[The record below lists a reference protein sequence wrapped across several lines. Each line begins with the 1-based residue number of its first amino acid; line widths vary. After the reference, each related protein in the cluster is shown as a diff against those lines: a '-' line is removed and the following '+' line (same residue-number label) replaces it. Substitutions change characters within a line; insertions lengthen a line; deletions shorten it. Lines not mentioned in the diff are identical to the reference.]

1 MSFPA
6 KDLSKETIEKFR
18 LRLRFFKN
26 MSQEN
31 RMKEIYMYLF

>member
-1 MSFPA
+1 MSFMA
-6 KDLSKETIEKFR
+6 KDLSKETIEKSR
-18 LRLRFFKN
+18 LGLRFFKN